1 VGGEGEGGSGGAE
14 RCGLGLRGEEQE
26 TNSEEQNVQ
35 DHDVGDGLHGGGGDG
50 GLLVVVSALLLFGR
64 WVVSRGFERPVN

>member
-1 VGGEGEGGSGGAE
+1 
-14 RCGLGLRGEEQE
+14 
-26 TNSEEQNVQ
+26 VQ